1 MLKFFHLSAALAAI
15 LSSQIPNNLL
25 AMQADAVNQSL
36 QKSTFSVVNE
46 TSNASFVLAD
56 PAIFAA
62 DSSTNTPDGAEKVNT
77 GMILGIAAIGGAVV
91 FLNAKKAKNSFQ
103 STATL
108 GYKTRD
114 SIAFDQASRQLRKN
128 LLSLLHDDRNTANRL
143 VSQVKSNNPTRS
155 INWCVEKVIY
165 DLERDRGRY

>member
-46 TSNASFVLAD
+46 TSNASSVLAD

-62 DSSTNTPDGAEKVNT
+62 DSSTNTLDAAEKVGST

-91 FLNAKKAKNSFQ
+91 FLNAKKAKSFQ

-114 SIAFDQASRQLRKN
+114 SISLDQASRELRKN

>member
-25 AMQADAVNQSL
+25 AIQADTVDPL

-46 TSNASFVLAD
+46 TFNASAVLAD
-56 PAIFAA
+56 TAIFAA
-62 DSSTNTPDGAEKVNT
+62 DSSTNTPDAGEKVNT

-91 FLNAKKAKNSFQ
+91 FLNAKKAKSFQ

-108 GYKTRD
+108 GYKNTTN
-114 SIAFDQASRQLRKN
+114 SISLDQASRKLRKN

>member
-1 MLKFFHLSAALAAI
+1 MLKFFHLSATLAAI
-15 LSSQIPNNLL
+15 LSSQIPLNLL
-25 AMQADAVNQSL
+25 AIQADAVDPL
-36 QKSTFSVVNE
+36 QKSTFSVVSE
-46 TSNASFVLAD
+46 TSNASTMLAD
-56 PAIFAA
+56 TAIFAA
-62 DSSTNTPDGAEKVNT
+62 DSSTNTPDAAEKVGST

-91 FLNAKKAKNSFQ
+91 FLNAKKAKNSFK
-103 STATL
+103 STTTL

-114 SIAFDQASRQLRKN
+114 SISLDQASRELRKN